1 MSQLQVTEK
10 FLDNLVIGL
19 QDKYGNGATRDEL
32 IGIVAKSLGWQPAPF
47 MRALKSVANAPA
59 SRPVRESLSP
69 GGRNF
74 VTFRSQPHDIEIE
87 KIENERTLEK
97 LGTMSETDVTR
108 LIEFGKRPSGLILV
122 TGVEK
127 PGAATVT
134 GSLAQTWKDRLGP
147 SATLSANVFDH
158 DHPWLP
164 YSKELSPVQPTLDHT
179 VSTSDARGPK
189 LNFAVMNIV
198 GSPSNVF
205 RAIRSSKIMPTI
217 ASIDS
222 ELLGLITGKSDRA
235 PRYWSLDRRE
245 PEALLTALAETVGF
259 VIETRMPA
267 SRFLNTKVMTRS
279 EWLKSI

>member
-10 FLDNLVIGL
+10 FLDNLVSSL

-32 IGIVAKSLGWQPAPF
+32 IGIVATSLGWQPAPF
-47 MRALKSVANAPA
+47 MRTLKSAANAPA
-59 SRPVRESLSP
+59 SRPVRDASSLGERS
-69 GGRNF
+69 F
-74 VTFRSQPHDIEIE
+74 VTFSSRPHDIEIE
-87 KIENERTLEK
+87 KIENERPLEK
-97 LGTMSETDVTR
+97 LGTMSETEVSQ
-108 LIEFGKRPSGLILV
+108 LIAFGKRPSGLILV

-127 PGAATVT
+127 PGASTVT
-134 GSLAQTWKDRLGP
+134 GSLARSWKDQLGP

-164 YSKELSPVQPTLDHT
+164 YSKELSPVQPTLDHA
-179 VSTSDARGPK
+179 VSTSDGRGPK
-189 LNFAVMNIV
+189 PNFAIMNIV
-198 GSPSNVF
+198 GSPSNVI
-205 RAIRSSKIMPTI
+205 RAIRSSNIMPTI

-259 VIETRMPA
+259 VVETRMPA
-267 SRFLNTKVMTRS
+267 SRFLKTKVLTRS